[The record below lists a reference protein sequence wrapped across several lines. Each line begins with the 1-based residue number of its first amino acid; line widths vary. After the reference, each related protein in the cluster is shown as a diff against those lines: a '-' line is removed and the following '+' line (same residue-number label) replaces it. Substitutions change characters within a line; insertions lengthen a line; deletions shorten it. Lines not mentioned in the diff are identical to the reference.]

1 MLLGR
6 TFTPLMSA
14 VAYLGTLSLT
24 VLAFWG
30 LIGFEETR
38 FTPELLQDTYL
49 QNILSFTLYQAL
61 LSALGSLLLAI
72 PIARALHRLRP
83 AGRDQF
89 LRLSL
94 LAFVMPSLILITGIV
109 NLLGPQSPFTD
120 LLKEWKLFGLNGIL
134 IAHIYLNFPLAV
146 RILYQGYSSIPLSRE
161 QLADQ
166 LKLSFWQRLR
176 HIEWPAIKSQ
186 VATLA
191 GLIFILC
198 FNSFAIVLTLGG
210 GPKATT
216 LELAIYQAL
225 KYDFNLNEALTLAWL
240 QFAIAGLIYL
250 ALIYA
255 SRVNWLGSTREQPA
269 YRLEQGVKVPIQL
282 AFYLLGWAY
291 LLGPLIA
298 LFMTLNQEDLIN
310 YPYAAM
316 LKAMGVSLLI
326 ALSASL
332 LALLTAIA
340 LLTPIRKAAQQV
352 KPIQETLF
360 SWLANQS
367 LVAPAMV
374 LSTGSYIWL
383 ISRGLL
389 ETYATL
395 MLILLNAFVLLP
407 FLLSQLRPRFIQF
420 DSQYAKLVGNLKLTP
435 MERVRIIYPFIRRS
449 LLAAFSLGLLLAL
462 GDVSIFA
469 IFGSYES
476 PTLPWLIY
484 TFAGTYR
491 MSEAAITSVILLG
504 LCYLLLI
511 LLERSVHHEQ

>member
-1 MLLGR
+1 MTLSRSITTLS
-6 TFTPLMSA
+6 SA
-14 VAYLGTLSLT
+14 AVYLGTLSLT

-30 LIGFEETR
+30 LIGYEDTR
-38 FTPELLQDTYL
+38 FTPDLLKDSYL
-49 QNILSFTLYQAL
+49 QSILSFTLYQAL
-61 LSALGSLLLAI
+61 LSSLCALLLAI

-83 AGRDQF
+83 VGRHQF

-109 NLLGPQSPFTD
+109 NLLGPQSPFIDSLTG
-120 LLKEWKLFGLNGIL
+120 WKLFGLNGIL

-166 LKLSFWQRLR
+166 LKFTLWQRIQ
-176 HIEWPAIKSQ
+176 HIEWPAIRSQ

-216 LELAIYQAL
+216 LELAIFQAL

-240 QFAIAGLIYL
+240 QFAIAGIVYL

-255 SRVNWLGSTREQPA
+255 SKVNWLGSTREQTA
-269 YRLEQGVKVPIQL
+269 YRVDQGVRVPVQMTFYWLGWI
-282 AFYLLGWAY
+282 YLLA
-291 LLGPLIA
+291 PLIA
-298 LFMTLNQEDLIN
+298 LFLTLNLEALVN
-310 YPYAAM
+310 YPYASM
-316 LKAMGVSLLI
+316 FKAMGVSMFI
-326 ALSASL
+326 ALCASL
-332 LALLTAIA
+332 LGLLTAIA
-340 LLTPIRKAAQQV
+340 LLTPIRKAAQQA

-389 ETYATL
+389 ESYASL

-407 FLLSQLRPRFIQF
+407 FLISQLRPRFIQF
-420 DSQYAKLVGNLKLTP
+420 DSQYAKLVGNLKLTA
-435 MERVRIIYPFIRRS
+435 MDKVRIIYPFVRRS

-511 LLERSVHHEQ
+511 LLERSVDDEQ

>member
-1 MLLGR
+1 MKTRRNINRL
-6 TFTPLMSA
+6 TSA
-14 VAYLGTLSLT
+14 AAYLGTLSLT

-30 LIGFEETR
+30 LIGYEETR
-38 FTPELLQDTYL
+38 FTPELLQDSYL
-49 QNILSFTLYQAL
+49 HSILNFTLYQAL
-61 LSALGSLLLAI
+61 ISALGSLLLAI

-83 AGRDQF
+83 AGRHQF

-109 NLLGPQSPFTD
+109 NLLGPQSPFID
-120 LLKEWKLFGLNGIL
+120 VLKEWKLFGLNGIL

-166 LKLSFWQRLR
+166 LKFSLWQRVR

-255 SRVNWLGSTREQPA
+255 SKVNWLGSTREQPV
-269 YRLEQGVKVPIQL
+269 YRVERGVISTVQM
-282 AFYLLGWAY
+282 AFYWLGWVY

-298 LFMTLNQEDLIN
+298 LFLTLNLEALVN
-310 YPYAAM
+310 YSYASM
-316 LKAMGVSLLI
+316 FKAMGVSLII
-326 ALSASL
+326 ALSAAL
-332 LALLTAIA
+332 LALFTAIA
-340 LLTPIRKAAQQV
+340 LLVPIRQAAQQV
-352 KPIQETLF
+352 KPVQETLF
-360 SWLANQS
+360 SWLANHS

-374 LSTGSYIWL
+374 LSTGTYIWL

-389 ETYATL
+389 ESYATH

-420 DSQYAKLVGNLKLTP
+420 DSQYAKLFGNLKLTYLD
-435 MERVRIIYPFIRRS
+435 RIRIIYPFVQRT

-469 IFGSYES
+469 IFGRYES

-484 TFAGTYR
+484 IFAGTYR

-511 LLERSVHHEQ
+511 LLERTVHHEQ

>member
-1 MLLGR
+1 MRLSR
-6 TFTPLMSA
+6 PFTILTSA
-14 VAYLGTLSLT
+14 ATYLGTLSLT

-30 LIGFEETR
+30 LIGYEETR
-38 FTPELLQDTYL
+38 FIPELLQDSYL

-72 PIARALHRLRP
+72 PIARALHRVRP
-83 AGRDQF
+83 AGRQQF

-94 LAFVMPSLILITGIV
+94 LAFVMPSLVLITGIV
-109 NLLGPQSPFTD
+109 NLLGPQSPFND
-120 LLKEWKLFGLNGIL
+120 LLSEWKLFGLNGIL
-134 IAHIYLNFPLAV
+134 LAHIYLNFPLAV
-146 RILYQGYSSIPLSRE
+146 RILYQGYNSIPVSRE
-161 QLADQ
+161 HLADQ
-166 LKLSFWQRLR
+166 LKFSVWQRIQ
-176 HIEWPAIKSQ
+176 HIEWPAIRSQ
-186 VATLA
+186 VATLF

-250 ALIYA
+250 ALIFA
-255 SRVNWLGSTREQPA
+255 SKVNWLGSTREQPI
-269 YRLEQGVKVPIQL
+269 YRVERGLRSTVQM
-282 AFYLLGWAY
+282 AFYWLGWVY
-291 LLGPLIA
+291 LSAPLLA
-298 LFMTLNQEDLIN
+298 LFITLNIEALVS
-310 YPYAAM
+310 YPYASM
-316 LKAMGVSLLI
+316 FQAMGVSLVIAVSAALI
-326 ALSASL
+326 SL
-332 LALLTAIA
+332 LAAIA
-340 LLTPIRKAAQQV
+340 LLVPIRKAAQQI
-352 KPIQETLF
+352 KPVQETLF
-360 SWLANQS
+360 SWLANHS

-374 LSTGSYIWL
+374 LSTGIYIWL

-389 ETYATL
+389 ESYATW

-407 FLLSQLRPRFIQF
+407 FLLSQLRPRLIQF
-420 DSQYAKLVGNLKLTP
+420 DSQYAKLIGNLKLTP
-435 MERVRIIYPFIRRS
+435 LEKARIIYPFIRRS

-469 IFGSYES
+469 IFGRYES

-511 LLERSVHHEQ
+511 LLERSVHDER

>member
-1 MLLGR
+1 MIASRSITTL
-6 TFTPLMSA
+6 TSA
-14 VAYLGTLSLT
+14 AAYLGTLFLT

-30 LIGFEETR
+30 LIGYEDTR
-38 FTPELLQDTYL
+38 FTPALLKDSYL
-49 QNILSFTLYQAL
+49 QNILSFTLYQAM

-72 PIARALHRLRP
+72 PIARALHRLHP
-83 AGRDQF
+83 SGRHQF

-109 NLLGPQSPFTD
+109 NLLGPQSPFID
-120 LLKEWKLFGLNGIL
+120 LLGDWKLFGLNGIL

-146 RILYQGYSSIPLSRE
+146 RIIYQGYSTIPLNRE

-166 LKLSFWQRLR
+166 LKLTAWQRIR
-176 HIEWPAIKSQ
+176 HVEWPAIKSQ

-225 KYDFNLNEALTLAWL
+225 KYDFNLSEALTLAWL

-250 ALIYA
+250 AMIYA
-255 SRVNWLGSTREQPA
+255 SKVNWLGTTREQTT
-269 YRLEQGVKVPIQL
+269 YRIEKGALVPVQMGFYWLGWI
-282 AFYLLGWAY
+282 YLLA
-291 LLGPLIA
+291 PLIA
-298 LFMTLNQEDLIN
+298 LLITLNLDALVH
-310 YPYAAM
+310 YPYMAM
-316 LKAMGVSLLI
+316 LKAMGVSLVI

-332 LALLTAIA
+332 LALVTAIA
-340 LLTPIRKAAQQV
+340 LLTPIRNAALQI
-352 KPIQETLF
+352 KPMQETLF

-389 ETYATL
+389 EAYAPL
-395 MLILLNAFVLLP
+395 MLILLNAFILLP
-407 FLLSQLRPRFIQF
+407 FLLSQLRPRLIQF
-420 DSQYAKLVGNLKLTP
+420 DSQYAKLIGNLKLTLL
-435 MERVRIIYPFIRRS
+435 ERIRIIYPFIRRT
-449 LLAAFSLGLLLAL
+449 LLASLSLGLLLAL

-511 LLERSVHHEQ
+511 LLERTVHDE

>member
-1 MLLGR
+1 MTLSRAITTL
-6 TFTPLMSA
+6 TSA
-14 VAYLGTLSLT
+14 AAYLGTLSLT

-30 LIGFEETR
+30 LIGYENTR
-38 FTPELLQDTYL
+38 FTPELLHDSYL

-61 LSALGSLLLAI
+61 LSSLGSLLLAI

-83 AGRDQF
+83 AGRDLF

-109 NLLGPQSPFTD
+109 NLLGPQSPFIES
-120 LLKEWKLFGLNGIL
+120 LNEWKLFGINGIL

-146 RILYQGYSSIPLSRE
+146 RILYQGYIAIPVSRE

-166 LKLSFWQRLR
+166 LKFTIWQRIR

-186 VATLA
+186 VATLT

-240 QFAIAGLIYL
+240 QFAIAGFIYL
-250 ALIYA
+250 VLIYA
-255 SRVNWLGSTREQPA
+255 SKVNWLGSTREQA
-269 YRLEQGVKVPIQL
+269 VYRVEQGIKVPIQM
-282 AFYLLGWAY
+282 AFYLLGWVY
-291 LLGPLIA
+291 LLGPLLA
-298 LFMTLNQEDLIN
+298 LLITLNLEALVN

-316 LKAMGVSLLI
+316 FKAMGVSMAI

-332 LALLTAIA
+332 LALITAIA
-340 LLTPIRKAAQQV
+340 LLSPIRKAAQQI
-352 KPIQETLF
+352 KPLRETLF

-383 ISRGLL
+383 ISRGTL
-389 ETYATL
+389 ETYAPI
-395 MLILLNAFVLLP
+395 MLILLNAFILLP
-407 FLLSQLRPRFIQF
+407 FLLSQLRPSFIQF
-420 DSQYAKLVGNLKLTP
+420 DSQYAKLIENLKLTP
-435 MERVRIIYPFIRRS
+435 MERVRIIYPFVRRS

-476 PTLPWLIY
+476 PSLPWLIY

-511 LLERSVHHEQ
+511 LLERSVHDEQ